1 MKNKRCKK
9 VFAAVLTSIM
19 LLMNAATVMAEELDE
34 TVSGQEIVENGD
46 VGQES
51 IEGDAQ
57 LKAEDG
63 YGLVKYNINCS
74 AEYYIYNRALD
85 KFLTNKDNYISGEE
99 FTGNSDQIWVLED
112 NDNMNGADGFCCKI
126 KSKIDGRYIIW
137 DDTNYVAKLGDVAQQ
152 KSICELYSLY
162 YNFLD
167 TVYDEVND
175 KFEFSGE
182 RKTTG
187 YANAVL
193 IAPWSSSPTQSS
205 PAAAGLHDNL
215 LSIVGYSHKF
225 VSEDDYDWENL
236 NYPVV
241 DSLQVFEFIDAST
254 YQNKKV
260 NTSQNAGVED
270 FVSRMYTVALDREAE
285 TEGFNDWVGQL
296 RNHTIDGAGIANG
309 FINSREFLNKD
320 LSNDDFV
327 RVLYATFF
335 DREPDEAGMQ
345 DWLNRLNT
353 GVSRT
358 EVLSGFVNSEE
369 FSNLCDTFGI
379 ARGTMQADGTSRY
392 NIGVRN
398 FCERMYTKALDRS
411 GETMGIEYWAN
422 LINTGAATPKDVAKS
437 FFNSEE
443 FLNRNLCD
451 ADYVDVLY
459 QTFMGRPSEIEGKIY
474 WIQKLH
480 HGGMTREQVAESF
493 AASQEFS
500 NIMAEYGF

>member
-1 MKNKRCKK
+1 MRNKRCKK

-63 YGLVKYNINCS
+63 YGLVKYDIEYNV
-74 AEYYIYNRALD
+74 EYYIYNRALD
-85 KFLTNKDNYISGEE
+85 AFLTNEGTYVSGKQFTGDRNQIWIAINYDNYS
-99 FTGNSDQIWVLED
+99 TYHSDYVTQVAIQSK
-112 NDNMNGADGFCCKI
+112 ADGK
-126 KSKIDGRYIIW
+126 YIAW
-137 DDTNYVAKLGDVAQQ
+137 DSNEYVAKMSSDLNFSCCSEIY
-152 KSICELYSLY
+152 SIY
-162 YNFLD
+162 YNFW
-167 TVYDEVND
+167 NN
-175 KFEFSGE
+175 E
-182 RKTTG
+182 RGQATG
-187 YANAVL
+187 YENATV
-193 IAPWSSSPTQSS
+193 IGARCRPPEGRNV
-205 PAAAGLHDNL
+205 PVAGLKNSM
-215 LSIVGYSHKF
+215 LSGMDFAMEYAYHS
-225 VSEDDYDWENL
+225 SDDYEK
-236 NYPVV
+236 YPDLEYAVV
-241 DSLQVFEFIDAST
+241 DSLQVFEFIDVST

-320 LSNDDFV
+320 LSNNDFV
-327 RVLYATFF
+327 KVLYATFF